1 MNDFVAK
8 PVNPESLY
16 AALLK
21 WLPVPPETAGAA
33 AVAAAAAPVTNAAPS
48 AGAKP
53 AAVSDGD
60 LLRGLAALPGLDVAL
75 GLQNIPKRPSYLRLL
90 RLLVDTHDNDVVAI
104 RASLAAGD
112 AREAMRVAHSLKG
125 AAGTLGASG
134 IQRLA
139 GKLEL
144 AIRNAD
150 PPADI
155 EARLVELTNDL
166 TPLFSAVRAALG

>member
-1 MNDFVAK
+1 M
-8 PVNPESLY
+8 
-16 AALLK
+16 
-21 WLPVPPETAGAA
+21 TTGAA
-33 AVAAAAAPVTNAAPS
+33 ATAVAAAAAPVANAAPPT
-48 AGAKP
+48 GAKP
-53 AAVSDGD
+53 AAEPDGD
-60 LLRGLAALPGLDVAL
+60 LFRRLAALPGLDVQL

-112 AREAMRVAHSLKG
+112 AREAMRLAHSLKG

-134 IQRLA
+134 IQLLA

-166 TPLFSAVRAALG
+166 EPLFGAVRVALG